1 MVMSLVES
9 ELRSFIGD
17 NFLLSDD
24 PKTLPG
30 NASLTRDGI
39 IDSVGIVELLHFIET
54 HYGVEIS
61 DDETIPENID
71 TIDNIVRYVTRK
83 LGAGAPRR
91 EARAS

>member
-1 MVMSLVES
+1 MSLVES

-17 NFLLSDD
+17 NFFLADD
-24 PKTLPG
+24 SKTLAG

-54 HYGVEIS
+54 HYGIEIT

-71 TIDNIVRYVTRK
+71 SIDNIVRYVSRK
-83 LGAGAPRR
+83 LETDAPRR
-91 EARAS
+91 EAQAS

>member
-1 MVMSLVES
+1 MTLVES

-17 NFLLSDD
+17 NFFLADDSKRLS
-24 PKTLPG
+24 G

-54 HYGVEIS
+54 HYGIEIT

-71 TIDNIVRYVTRK
+71 SIDNIVRYVSRK
-83 LGAGAPRR
+83 LETDAPRR
-91 EARAS
+91 EAQAS